1 MPFIG
6 IAAKFIGLHL
16 WTNFI
21 RKDGVGYIWALVEG
35 AGIRGTGLFI
45 FGLYAGDK
53 EFRHAF
59 SALIEV
65 MIRLIT

>member
-6 IAAKFIGLHL
+6 FLAKFAGVHL

-21 RKDGVGYIWALVEG
+21 RKDGVGYVFALVEG
-35 AGIRGTGLFI
+35 AGVRGTIGFI
-45 FGLYAGDK
+45 LGAYAFN
-53 EFRHAF
+53 EAFRHAL

-65 MIRLIT
+65 MIKVII

>member
-35 AGIRGTGLFI
+35 R
-45 FGLYAGDK
+45 
-53 EFRHAF
+53 RHQGPQGYSYLGSMPETRS
-59 SALIEV
+59 SAMPSL
-65 MIRLIT
+65 R